1 MSGDYQDETESPY
14 GIKAPHRALVTGQV
28 LVKCQG
34 KCGELKPLG
43 SFGFSPGTDHN
54 NCKKTSWVCGVCRFG
69 SLTPE
74 QKAARADKAAESR
87 WRKSNAP
94 ALRKKQAKIDKDR
107 AKLARQQELLNKDI
121 DAARV
126 KEEAAKKR
134 ELERAAKATA
144 PSLFPGNGGQPAAVQ
159 PDAPDLGK
167 VGRKGGYGVLR
178 RPTTT
183 AGWEIMA
190 VRLRQNLFTSADLLE
205 LAGNVEQLEKAF
217 GAVPPKIPRGAGRP
231 ARVRE

>member
-1 MSGDYQDETESPY
+1 M
-14 GIKAPHRALVTGQV
+14 
-28 LVKCQG
+28 VKCQG
-34 KCGELKPLG
+34 KCGELKPIDNY
-43 SFGFSPGTDHN
+43 GFSPGTDHR
-54 NCKKTSWVCGVCRFG
+54 NCRKTSWVCGSCRFG
-69 SLTPE
+69 NLTPE
-74 QKAARADKAAESR
+74 QKEARAEKAAESR

-134 ELERAAKATA
+134 ELERAAKAAA

-159 PDAPDLGK
+159 PDALDLGK
-167 VGRKGGYGVLR
+167 VGRKCGYGVLR
-178 RPTTT
+178 RPITT

-190 VRLRQNLFTSADLLE
+190 VLLRQNLFTSADLLE
-205 LAGNVEQLEKAF
+205 LAADMEKLEEAF
-217 GAVPPKIPRGAGRP
+217 GAVRPKIPRGAGRP